1 MLLARTVHPG
11 PGLLAADLYYCSQG
25 ALLLHPWACQNL
37 CCLPCR
43 FSANFFVTDPTFNLQ
58 FYAAAPLI
66 ASNGH
71 RLGTL

>member
-1 MLLARTVHPG
+1 MLHF
-11 PGLLAADLYYCSQG
+11 
-25 ALLLHPWACQNL
+25 WACQSL